1 MFVSVVLIISILTFC
16 WVIQR
21 EEKRRKEKLK
31 LYFKSKDESLSLS
44 PTDEMTKSSLTHF
57 NNENNDEIKCLKKQ
71 INDKNEMINKLQREK
86 DETDH
91 KVETYLS
98 MSKTSQELVLK
109 NEERMITMNKLWEDK
124 AHNLENKNKSME
136 NEIAHLKDR
145 IEKDED
151 ELNSRQYQINNLNI
165 QLRQTQDRLEEVE
178 SQLDELDDVQE
189 KLILKSQ
196 RMLQLENDLE
206 SLEETFKKENEKL
219 RSIIREKDIQIEEFN
234 NAFQMMK
241 LENQKHELNYRMTN
255 F

>member
-31 LYFKSKDESLSLS
+31 FYFNSKDESIS

-57 NNENNDEIKCLKKQ
+57 NNENNDELKSLRKQ
-71 INDKNEMINKLQREK
+71 INDKNEIINKLQREK
-86 DETDH
+86 DEENH
-91 KVETYLS
+91 KVFTYLS
-98 MSKTSQELVLK
+98 ISKTSQELVLK
-109 NEERMITMNKLWEDK
+109 NEERMITMSKLWEDK
-124 AHNLENKNKSME
+124 VRSLENKNKSME
-136 NEIAHLKDR
+136 NEMTNLKNR

-151 ELNSRQYQINNLNI
+151 ELNSRQHQINNLSI
-165 QLRQTQDRLEEVE
+165 QLRQTHDRLEEVE

-219 RSIIREKDIQIEEFN
+219 RSMIREKDIQIEEFT
-234 NAFQMMK
+234 NAFQMIK
-241 LENQKHELNYRMTN
+241 LENQKHELN